1 MKNVYLHYSNSQ
13 LLVFVTFKQLA
24 IYKRRNNF
32 VKKNQHH
39 FMYLCVLIISIFTL
53 FMVGCNKAMSD
64 ISVGESNVSSDISQ
78 KVNLRTTL
86 VRKTIDGRK
95 EDLRFL
101 RSSNNNLGTYN
112 SEGFYRLITLSE
124 GSSNIVYIDFKTSSS
139 FICAINRRVLTV
151 IPPGPSWI
159 EMA

>member
-1 MKNVYLHYSNSQ
+1 MVSTIKMCIYIIPNSQ

-64 ISVGESNVSSDISQ
+64 ISVDESNVSSDLSQ
-78 KVNLRTTL
+78 KSESTNDSRP
-86 VRKTIDGRK
+86 KTIDGRK

-101 RSSNNNLGTYN
+101 QSSNNNLGTYRN
-112 SEGFYRLITLSE
+112 YKYT
-124 GSSNIVYIDFKTSSS
+124 
-139 FICAINRRVLTV
+139 
-151 IPPGPSWI
+151 
-159 EMA
+159 